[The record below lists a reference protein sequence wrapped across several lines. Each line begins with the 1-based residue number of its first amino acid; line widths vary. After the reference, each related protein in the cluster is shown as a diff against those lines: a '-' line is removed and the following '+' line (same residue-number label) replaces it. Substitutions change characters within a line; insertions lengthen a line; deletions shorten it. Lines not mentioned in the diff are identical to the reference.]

1 MKVVNVMLHIILY
14 QPEIPSNTGNIMRT
28 CKACGAFLHIIGPI
42 KFSLDEKSLKR
53 AGMDY
58 IEGLSIT
65 LYDSYEDFIS
75 KHKDV
80 DIYYITRYGENV
92 YSNSDFSHVE
102 HNYYI
107 MFGKEST
114 GIPHDILKNNLDK
127 CLRIPMLP
135 SARSLNLSNCVALVT
150 YEVLRQQNFYG
161 LSSKEMIKGDDFL
174 INE

>member
-1 MKVVNVMLHIILY
+1 MLHIILY
-14 QPEIPSNTGNIMRT
+14 QPEIPANTGNIMRT
-28 CKACGAFLHIIGPI
+28 CKACGASLHIIGPI

-58 IEGLSIT
+58 IEGLSLTI
-65 LYDSYEDFIS
+65 YESYEDFLS
-75 KHKDV
+75 RHPNA
-80 DIYYITRYGENV
+80 DIYYVTRYGENV
-92 YSNSDFSHVE
+92 YSNNNFSRIE
-102 HNYYI
+102 HSYYV

-114 GIPHDILKNNLDK
+114 GIPHEILRNNLDK

-150 YEVLRQQNFYG
+150 YEILRQQNFYG

-174 INE
+174 INEEK